1 MQPPAPT
8 KQGIGGSSAQAG
20 IVLLTKSMR
29 KLAAAAALVAAAG
42 VTAGVAVTA
51 GAPVGPVVVHLRQ
64 TPVTPARTAA
74 RAPVR
79 APAAAVGARVTA
91 VAWNLAQTTIRVYMC
106 IFVCG
111 VQACMRQ
118 WRHLQRQWERE

>member
-1 MQPPAPT
+1 
-8 KQGIGGSSAQAG
+8 
-20 IVLLTKSMR
+20 MR
-29 KLAAAAALVAAAG
+29 KSTAAAALAAAAGVAAT
-42 VTAGVAVTA
+42 VTITPVGAVAVY
-51 GAPVGPVVVHLRQ
+51 LRQ
-64 TPVTPARTAA
+64 TPVAPAGTAA
-74 RAPVR
+74 PAPVG

-91 VAWNLAQTTIRVYMC
+91 LAWNLAQTTIRVYMC